1 MIDYMLLVTV
11 LVLAVVVTLPTR
23 RISIQGGGIKNIL
36 FALWSIILVWVGSLS
51 LLWWIFSCLRR
62 QSLGFLVVCVH
73 LVRFIHR
80 AWNEFSLPSES
91 RIWVSWTDWLHTAQ
105 QDYGHWPSLLNSWTI
120 ANISVYIK
128 FARCPIQNLY
138 LCLCSWRLAMA
149 MVRGVAG
156 GQLKGCKQDK
166 K

>member
-91 RIWVSWTDWLHTAQ
+91 ESPGQIGCCTLHNKTTHYTQ
-105 QDYGHWPSLLNSWTI
+105 PSLLNSWTI

-149 MVRGVAG
+149 MVRGVAVW
-156 GQLKGCKQDK
+156 QVDS
-166 K
+166 